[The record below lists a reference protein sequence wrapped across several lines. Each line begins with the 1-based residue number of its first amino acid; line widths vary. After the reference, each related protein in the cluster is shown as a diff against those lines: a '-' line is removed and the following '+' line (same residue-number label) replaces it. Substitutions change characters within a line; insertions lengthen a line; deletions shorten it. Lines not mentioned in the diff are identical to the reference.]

1 LYCFHAKQIREDLDK
16 LEQQAK
22 ATLPIGNRRT
32 LPQRNRE
39 TKKMTKARLGLM
51 P

>member
-1 LYCFHAKQIREDLDK
+1 MLSKSEKIFDK
-16 LEQQAK
+16 LKQQEK

-39 TKKMTKARLGLM
+39 TKKTTKARLGLM
-51 P
+51 S